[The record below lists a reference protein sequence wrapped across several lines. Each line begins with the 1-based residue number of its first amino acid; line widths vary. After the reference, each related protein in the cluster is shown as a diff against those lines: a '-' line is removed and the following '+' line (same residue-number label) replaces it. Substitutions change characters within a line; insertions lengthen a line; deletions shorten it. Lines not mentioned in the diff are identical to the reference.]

1 MRSLLTFL
9 LFCLSLSGCYS
20 DYGVTPVL
28 DPVTVPDYVPDIDVT
43 PGSHRF
49 GALNAV
55 DEYDTITIVISN
67 KGGDTLIIDEAEL
80 FYGTSNFSITS
91 LLVDTL
97 EPGYSTEI
105 VVTYDP
111 ETYEN
116 NSDILRILSNDPD
129 EADTRVGLSGS
140 GDAPVISVTPEYYDF
155 GDILYG
161 CDDVLDIS
169 IENIGNVDLVV
180 DDIDYF
186 ITAPADLG
194 IEDIEVTIGLLPWI
208 FSPGKIISFEI
219 IYTPIDEYD
228 DAGFIEVMSDDPAT
242 PVAISEH
249 DGEGAHSLTAT
260 DSFTQEDFKAV
271 DILFVIDNSGSMNSH
286 QISLKNNFDSFINV
300 FGTSGVDF
308 QIAFITTDDASFIN
322 GAIVD
327 SSSSDPVGD
336 VNTIIDN
343 IGTTGS
349 PNEKGLRY
357 SYEAL
362 QSGEDAGPGSTFL
375 RTDSKLVVI
384 YVSDEADYSTS
395 VSDSEVSSYISSLK
409 SSSNLVAAHA
419 VAGDYP
425 SGCSTASFGDGYY
438 DVVNNLGG
446 TFLSICATD
455 WGTQM
460 DTLAR
465 DSMSLLS
472 FVLSEIPVDHTIV
485 VTVDGVETLDW
496 SYDSSQNAV
505 VFNSAPT
512 SGATIDIVYG
522 VWSDCSSSDTGTPS

>member
-1 MRSLLTFL
+1 MKSLLTFL

-20 DYGVTPVL
+20 DYGVTPIS
-28 DPVTVPDYVPDIDVT
+28 DPVTIPDFAPDIDVT
-43 PGSHRF
+43 PGSHQF

-55 DEYDTITIVISN
+55 GESDTIVVTISN
-67 KGGDTLIIDEAEL
+67 TGSESLIIDEVEL
-80 FYGTSNFSITS
+80 MYGTSNFSITT
-91 LLVDTL
+91 LLADTL
-97 EPGYSTEI
+97 EPNESTDI
-105 VVTYDP
+105 TVTYDP
-111 ETYEN
+111 ETYEH

-129 EADTRVGLSGS
+129 EEDVRVGLAGS
-140 GDAPVISVTPEYYDF
+140 GDAPVISVTPDYYNF

-161 CDDVLDIS
+161 CDEILDIT
-169 IENIGNVDLVV
+169 IENIGNVDLVI

-186 ITAPADLG
+186 ITAPADLE
-194 IEDIEVTIGLLPWI
+194 IEDIETTVGLLPWTL
-208 FSPGKIISFEI
+208 SPGVIVAFEI
-219 IYTPIDEYD
+219 LYTPIDEYD
-228 DAGFIEVMSDDPAT
+228 DAGFIEVMSDDPVT

-249 DGEGAHSLTAT
+249 DGEGAYSLSVT
-260 DSFTQEDFKAV
+260 DNFTQEDFKAV

-286 QISLKNNFDSFINV
+286 QTSLKNNFDSFINV

-308 QIAFITTDDASFIN
+308 QIAFITTDDASFVD

-327 SSSSDPVGD
+327 TSSYDPIGE
-336 VNTIIDN
+336 VNAIIDN

-349 PNEKGLRY
+349 SNEKGLRY

-362 QSGEDAGPGSTFL
+362 QPGADAGPGSAFL

-384 YVSDEADYSTS
+384 YVSDEADYTTS
-395 VSDSEVSSYISSLK
+395 VTDSEVSSYITSLK
-409 SSSNLVAAHA
+409 SSSDLVAAHA

-438 DVVNNLGG
+438 DVVSNLGG

-455 WGTQM
+455 WGSQM

-472 FVLSEIPVDHTIV
+472 FPLTETPVDHTIV
-485 VTVDGVETLDW
+485 VIVDGVETLDW
-496 SYDSSQNAV
+496 TYDSSQNAV
-505 VFNSAPT
+505 IFNSAPA
-512 SGATIDIVYG
+512 SGAAIDITYG
-522 VWSDCSSSDTGTPS
+522 VWSDCSSSDTGTP